1 MIDSEQDMPKRTG
14 KMYNRKFRILFPV
27 WNFIEFMLVRT
38 TMALINFLP
47 ITLSTWTA
55 RRIGDAMF
63 LIMPSRR
70 RIAFENLTIAFGNS
84 KPDAEKRRLALESF
98 RNLATS
104 LMEFFRLPKFVK
116 ISAEHVR
123 FKGTEHIDHAFVK
136 GKGAILVMSHL
147 GPWEYLGFIA
157 CLKKYPTTVLVKP
170 IRNPYF
176 YQWVKSLREIVG
188 LKYSDRTM
196 GAKGIFS
203 GLRANGLVAI
213 IIDQWAGSEGLW
225 VDFFG
230 RPTSTTPLPARLAE
244 KTGSAIVS
252 GCCVRV
258 GCGKYEIHI
267 TPVSIGENEN
277 NWIEA
282 MTKKLNYLLEQQI
295 RAFPGQWMWTHK
307 RWKER

>member
-1 MIDSEQDMPKRTG
+1 
-14 KMYNRKFRILFPV
+14 
-27 WNFIEFMLVRT
+27 
-38 TMALINFLP
+38 MALINFLP
-47 ITLSTWTA
+47 ITVSTWTA
-55 RRIGDAMF
+55 RRIGDAVF

-84 KPDAEKRRLALESF
+84 KPDAEKRRLVLESF
-98 RNLATS
+98 RNLVTS

-123 FKGTEHIDHAFVK
+123 FKGSKHIDHAFAK

-147 GPWEYLGFIA
+147 GPWEYLGFLPY
-157 CLKKYPTTVLVKP
+157 LKKHPTTVLVKP

-176 YQWVKSLREIVG
+176 YQWAKSLREMVG
-188 LKYSDRTM
+188 LKYSDRTT
-196 GAKGIFS
+196 GAKVIFS
-203 GLRANGLVAI
+203 ELRANHLVAI
-213 IIDQWAGSEGLW
+213 IIDQWAGNEGLW

-230 RPTSTTPLPARLAE
+230 RPTSTTPLPARLSK

-252 GCCVRV
+252 ACCVRV
-258 GCGKYEIHI
+258 GCGKYEIRI
-267 TPVSIGENEN
+267 TPVSVGENGN
-277 NWIEA
+277 NWTEA

-295 RAFPGQWMWTHK
+295 RAFPDQWMWTHK